1 MSVVLLVYF
10 FIMPTSPQS
19 SIRDKF
25 VQSVRLRLIRSGMDA
40 SYFFGA
46 KEFSGSICNA
56 MRRGS
61 LLLNGFEAS
70 TIMHLVRST
79 AKLEGE
85 IAELGTYQGGSAH
98 LICEVKGNTP
108 LHLFDTFEGLPNATD
123 ADSGSGFAKGMF
135 VSSEQ
140 RVRDYLVSFPSVF
153 LHRGYFPGTA
163 GPIEDKRFRLVHLDA
178 DLYEATKAGL
188 DFFYPRMV
196 RQGVILIHDCG
207 AAGVERAYTEF
218 LADKPEVLLFQP
230 AGFHCLIVKA

>member
-153 LHRGYFPGTA
+153 LHRGYFPATA

-196 RQGVILIHDCG
+196 RQGVILMHDAVRPAWNG
-207 AAGVERAYTEF
+207 HTRSF
-218 LADKPEVLLFQP
+218 LPTSPKYYYFSAPDSTVL
-230 AGFHCLIVKA
+230 